1 MADYETKLSREKQK
15 FDSLVGLPGMMLRK
29 GVARHGDP
37 LRGFVDYNYKLLRDA
52 DREWTLY
59 VEWVDLDGEGHRVV
73 LPHEAM
79 QGILQRASS
88 IIAQARKE
96 RSQRGVET
104 RRRKQQE
111 ASSDVE
117 EAPRQ
122 DDRPTQ

>member
-1 MADYETKLSREKQK
+1 MADYETKLSQTKRK
-15 FDSLVGLPGMMLRK
+15 FDSLVGLPGTMLRK

-37 LRGFVDYNYKLLRDA
+37 LQGFVDYNYKLLRDA

-73 LPHEAM
+73 LPHEPV

-96 RSQRGVET
+96 RSQRGVVT
-104 RRRKQQE
+104 RRRKQKEAGNVSE
-111 ASSDVE
+111 ASCQDE
-117 EAPRQ
+117 RQ
-122 DDRPTQ
+122 A

>member
-1 MADYETKLSREKQK
+1 MADYETKLSQTKRK
-15 FDSLVGLPGMMLRK
+15 FDALVGLPGMMLRK

-37 LRGFVDYNYKLLRDA
+37 LQGFVDYNFKLLRDA

-59 VEWVDLDGEGHRVV
+59 VEWVDPDGEGHRVV
-73 LPHEAM
+73 LPHEAV

-96 RSQRGVET
+96 RSQRGAAA

-111 ASSDVE
+111 GKNVPETSREDESQA
-117 EAPRQ
+117 
-122 DDRPTQ
+122 

>member
-15 FDSLVGLPGMMLRK
+15 FDSLVGLPGTMLRK
-29 GVARHGDP
+29 GVARHGNP
-37 LRGFVDYNYKLLRDA
+37 LLGIIDYNYKLLRDA

-73 LPHEAM
+73 FPHELV

-96 RSQRGVET
+96 RSQHGVLT
-104 RRRKQQE
+104 RRRKQKE
-111 ASSDVE
+111 AGNVSETS
-117 EAPRQ
+117 RQ
-122 DDRPTQ
+122 DERPA

>member
-1 MADYETKLSREKQK
+1 MPDYEAKLSRSKQK
-15 FDSLVGLPGMMLRK
+15 FDALVGLPGMMLRK

-37 LRGFVDYNYKLLRDA
+37 LQGFVDYNYKLLRDA

-73 LPHEAM
+73 LPHEAV

-96 RSQRGVET
+96 RSQRGVVT
-104 RRRKQQE
+104 RRRKQKE
-111 ASSDVE
+111 AGNVSETS
-117 EAPRQ
+117 RQ
-122 DDRPTQ
+122 DEKQA